1 MADFLR
7 VVCLFTDCWFS
18 LPRKMRLA
26 FLVKTPQLGAGQ
38 KVQGEGWA
46 RGNENLVP
54 QKNMTH
60 PLRVA
65 QNFGD
70 PPPTLG

>member
-18 LPRKMRLA
+18 LSRKMRLA

-38 KVQGEGWA
+38 KVQGGGGPEEMKTWF
-46 RGNENLVP
+46 LK
-54 QKNMTH
+54 KNMTH

-70 PPPTLG
+70 PPLTLG